1 MSLVNKALT
10 IGVSLVILGAIL
22 PTAIFTLI
30 ATDTSNWNSAVATIY
45 SVVLPLLAVIGIVF
59 WFMPKTKK
67 GSAIPSRVI
76 QIAVVL
82 MVIAAVVP
90 YGISQLASMPST
102 TVAGT
107 VTYTVNPA
115 VLTMLKTV
123 TPILAIIGIA
133 LFFLTTTAAK
143 MRK

>member
-10 IGVSLVILGAIL
+10 IGVSLVILGAVL
-22 PTAIFTLI
+22 PTAIFSLI
-30 ATDTSNWNSAVATIY
+30 ATDTTNWNSAVATIY

-59 WFMPKTKK
+59 WFMPRSKK

-82 MVIAAVVP
+82 MVIAAIVP

-102 TVAGT
+102 TVSGT
-107 VTYTVNPA
+107 VTYTVNSA
-115 VLTMLKTV
+115 VLTMLRTV
-123 TPILAIIGIA
+123 VPILAIIGIA
-133 LFFLTTTAAK
+133 LFFLTTTASR
-143 MRK
+143 MRR

>member
-30 ATDTSNWNSAVATIY
+30 ATDTSQWNTAVATIY

-59 WFMPKTKK
+59 WFMPRSKK
-67 GSAIPSRVI
+67 GSSIPSRVI

-82 MVIAAVVP
+82 MVVAAIVP
-90 YGISQLASMPST
+90 YGISQLATMPAT
-102 TVAGT
+102 TVVGT
-107 VTYTVNPA
+107 NTYTVNSA

-133 LFFLTTTAAK
+133 LFFLTTTASR
-143 MRK
+143 MRR

>member
-30 ATDTSNWNSAVATIY
+30 ATDTSQWNSAVATIY

-59 WFMPKTKK
+59 WFMPHSKR
-67 GSAIPSRVI
+67 GSSIPSRVI

-82 MVIAAVVP
+82 MVVSAIVP
-90 YGISQLASMPST
+90 YGISQLATMPNT
-102 TVAGT
+102 TVVGT
-107 VTYTVNPA
+107 NTYTVNPA

-133 LFFLTTTAAK
+133 LFFLTTTAS
-143 MRK
+143 RLRR

>member
-30 ATDTSNWNSAVATIY
+30 ATDTSQWNSAVATIY

-59 WFMPKTKK
+59 WFMPHSKK
-67 GSAIPSRVI
+67 GSSIPSRVI

-82 MVIAAVVP
+82 MVVAAIVP
-90 YGISQLASMPST
+90 YGISQLATMPSAT
-102 TVAGT
+102 TVGT
-107 VTYTVNPA
+107 NTYTVNSA

-133 LFFLTTTAAK
+133 LFFLTTTASR
-143 MRK
+143 MRR